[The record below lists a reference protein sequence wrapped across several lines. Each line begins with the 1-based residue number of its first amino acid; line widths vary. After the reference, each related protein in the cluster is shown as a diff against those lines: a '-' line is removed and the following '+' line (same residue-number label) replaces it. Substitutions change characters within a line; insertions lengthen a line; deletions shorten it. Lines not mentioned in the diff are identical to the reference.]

1 MCTLAHVFE
10 AAGIATVVLA
20 ATRSVAERM
29 HPPRAL
35 YCEFPLGRPLG
46 KPSDAEFQHD
56 VLRQAFDLLERDSG
70 PVLEVHPSVIEA
82 DETPMSCSL
91 PPRFDP
97 NLPASVDEANGIRK
111 AYDRALERRGVT
123 SVGRS
128 IDADGVPGALQIL
141 EDIIAGTPWR
151 EAGIPGSNTTALCH
165 DIRTYYEEAALELV
179 DAPILDAGAIDGRA
193 AEAWFFE
200 STEAG
205 RTVQAAR
212 AAIKEQGAPQ
222 PVWFYMAPGHR

>member
-1 MCTLAHVFE
+1 VCTLAHVFE

-46 KPSDAEFQHD
+46 KPADAEFQND
-56 VLRQAFDLLERDSG
+56 VLRRAFDLLERESG
-70 PVLEVHPSVIEA
+70 PVFEVHPEVIEA

-111 AYDRALERRGVT
+111 AYDRARERRGVT

-141 EDIIAGTPWR
+141 EDIIAGTPWK

-165 DIRTYYEEAALELV
+165 DIRTYYEEASLELV
-179 DAPILDAGAIDGRA
+179 DGPPAGGRA
-193 AEAWFFE
+193 TEAWFFE

-205 RTVQAAR
+205 RTVLAAR
-212 AAIKEQGAPQ
+212 AAIKEQEAPF
-222 PVWFYMAPGHR
+222 PVWFYMTPGHR